1 MAMKCLNCDCE
12 RLRYSTPKDAYV
24 CLNCG
29 YEFAKQYFFISHS
42 HLDIEKVRIIRN
54 VIEETFF
61 YEPILFFLKCLSDEN
76 ELQDLIRREIGERIW
91 FVYCKSENAERSKY
105 VQQEREYLQ
114 KLLDS
119 GKRINVLEIELDKF
133 EIWDKDCHDYI
144 RKQIAYHIRT
154 SKIFISYSH
163 ADAHVAREMRAELT
177 ERGFSVWMDTDMAAG
192 ASYAETIVSKIKENS
207 YKDGVFLFLMTP
219 QSSNNMLM
227 QHEMRCAIDCGA
239 MIVPVYLTD
248 ETSEAIDGNAQFY
261 LPNVK
266 SYTAARKDVKSVCDK
281 IIDGLRKR

>member
-105 VQQEREYLQ
+105 VQQERQYLQ

-119 GKRINVLEIELDKF
+119 GKRINVLEIELDEF

-192 ASYAETIVSKIKENS
+192 CAWSETVSSKIKENS
-207 YKDGVFLFLMTP
+207 YKDGVFLFLVSEKTANSLTVQQEVTRAM
-219 QSSNNMLM
+219 
-227 QHEMRCAIDCGA
+227 EFGA

-248 ETSEAIDGNAQFY
+248 ELSEGMGGDWQFY
-261 LPNVK
+261 IPNAK
-266 SYTAARKDVKSVCDK
+266 AYTADRRDVKSVCDK